1 MVLLSD
7 PHPASDPGTRRSRTI
22 RLDLEY
28 DGSDFIGWQIQARG
42 RSVQGELARALG
54 QLLQEKTIP
63 VASGRTDAGTHA
75 LGQVAHFHTTTHHS
89 AARLER
95 ALNSLLP
102 PDIAVTAASEV
113 SDSFHA
119 RYSATSK
126 RYQYRI
132 ASAKRAVNR
141 RQVWL
146 LHGQLDLDAMM
157 SASQALPGQ
166 HHFGAFCKQDPIP
179 DRFECQILEAGWSRQ
194 DGEISFEIEANRFL
208 RHMVRIIVGT
218 LVEIG
223 QGKRP
228 PTDMASLLGGGSSAR
243 RSQAGRTA
251 PAQGLCLLRVTYP
264 GEGGLAAG
272 SP

>member
-1 MVLLSD
+1 M
-7 PHPASDPGTRRSRTI
+7 RRRAI

-28 DGSDFIGWQIQARG
+28 DGTDFVGWQIQARG
-42 RSVQGELARALG
+42 RSVQGELARSLER
-54 QLLQEKTIP
+54 LLQEKIIP

-75 LGQVAHFHTTTHHS
+75 LGQVAHFHTTTRHS
-89 AARLER
+89 PARLER

-102 PDIAVTAASEV
+102 PDIAITAASEV
-113 SDSFHA
+113 SDAFHA
-119 RYSATSK
+119 RHSASSK
-126 RYQYRI
+126 RYRYRI
-132 ASAKRAVNR
+132 AIAKRAVDR

-146 LHGQLDLDAMM
+146 LNGQLDLDSMVL
-157 SASQALPGQ
+157 ASEALQGQ
-166 HHFGAFCKQDPIP
+166 HRFGAFCKRDPIP
-179 DRFECQILEAGWSRQ
+179 DRFECQVLEARWARR
-194 DGEISFEIEANRFL
+194 DHEFVFEIEANRFL

-228 PTDMASLLGGGSSAR
+228 PTDMAALLGGGSSADR
-243 RSQAGRTA
+243 GQAGATA

-264 GEGGLAAG
+264 DDCGSGVG